1 MNKLV
6 NREDNTAPA
15 TDFLQLLV
23 DLATKASA
31 AHRHQHMRKAAIG
44 LEVKRLSSARMTL
57 TLRHQKAV
65 VEQLAGFHPAQDIA
79 FVTDHQVYVP
89 PLKLICDQVRA

>member
-23 DLATKASA
+23 DLATKAAA

-44 LEVKRLSSARMTL
+44 LEVERISSRSGHCV
-57 TLRHQKAV
+57 RHRSPSP
-65 VEQLAGFHPAQDIA
+65 LAPAQADLRSGPGLD
-79 FVTDHQVYVP
+79 FGT
-89 PLKLICDQVRA
+89 KLARQGPRPSAHAR